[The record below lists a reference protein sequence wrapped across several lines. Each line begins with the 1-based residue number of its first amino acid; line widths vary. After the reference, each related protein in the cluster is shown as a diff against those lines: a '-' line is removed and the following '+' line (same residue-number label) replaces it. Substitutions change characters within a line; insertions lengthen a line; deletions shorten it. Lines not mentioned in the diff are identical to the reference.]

1 MRSQDIWSGP
11 PYECNDHRSTTFGEK
26 LWRCSKYPKLYM
38 RQRNHKKMECLCR
51 KKLPTGITNPT
62 DSRAS
67 KISDTSIVR
76 IGVLSFTQQQNSY
89 NETASIWSSLTPQP
103 SSITTNSL
111 YLLLAHTTT
120 IVNYNQQPLFDPL
133 NYNKPPL
140 LDPRSHHNHRQL
152 QPTASIWSFELQQT
166 ASPWSLLTP
175 QPSSITT
182 KQSLFDPRSHHNHRQ
197 LQQTASI
204 WSFQL

>member
-1 MRSQDIWSGP
+1 
-11 PYECNDHRSTTFGEK
+11 
-26 LWRCSKYPKLYM
+26 M

-111 YLLLAHTTT
+111 YLILAHTTT
-120 IVNYNQQPLFDPL
+120 IVNYNKQPLFAPC
-133 NYNKPPL
+133 
-140 LDPRSHHNHRQL
+140 SHHNHRQL